1 MLIGNITKRPE
12 IAYFSNSEMTGN
24 YFVLIPR
31 IKVFLRHNLMHI
43 LWVFFTFKAFPGMVW
58 DLHIFVRII
67 DQCYI
72 TMYIPC
78 SCYQGFFLLQTS
90 KSLKNNLIHSTK
102 FSVTDRITFCV
113 VPITQ
118 QIYYKNRLTIYGQ
131 YSYSNR
137 NMGF

>member
-12 IAYFSNSEMTGN
+12 ITYFSNSEMTGN

-43 LWVFFTFKAFPGMVW
+43 LWVFFTFKAFPGTVW
-58 DLHIFVRII
+58 DIHIFVRII

-78 SCYQGFFLLQTS
+78 SCYQGFFAANLKIVEKQFDPFYKIFSDRPHNFLRRAYYPTNLL
-90 KSLKNNLIHSTK
+90 
-102 FSVTDRITFCV
+102 
-113 VPITQ
+113 
-118 QIYYKNRLTIYGQ
+118 
-131 YSYSNR
+131 
-137 NMGF
+137 